1 MCGNAFS
8 EGSLMLKYCLDR
20 YKIEEMC
27 DKAVDNFLPTF
38 KFFPN
43 WFVTKKR
50 LKNFTLLYSHMIISF
65 FSDECS
71 GNVTVLSDETGVL
84 YGNLNYINLDG

>member
-27 DKAVDNFLPTF
+27 DKAVDNFLLRF
-38 KFFPN
+38 RFFPN

-50 LKNFTLLYSHMIISF
+50 LKNFRLLYSHMIIYF
-65 FSDECS
+65 FSGECS